1 MIQVCLSCSDCS
13 QGDKY
18 SRPVYADHLALAQ
31 STGMPAAVFDSA
43 EKLAHPP
50 PETVKNYDGRL
61 RYCNSKLCNVLWMYV
76 LNRHMR
82 ADSTSGKQWTVTAF
96 DPGLMPGTGLARDA
110 GPVLQFIWHSI
121 LPRLMWLLRALV
133 SPNVH
138 TAVES
143 GSALARLAVGTDTQG
158 KTGVYFEGLKEIK
171 SSVDSQKVEKQDD
184 LYDWTLKT
192 VAKDDAERQSFAQI

>member
-1 MIQVCLSCSDCS
+1 
-13 QGDKY
+13 
-18 SRPVYADHLALAQ
+18 
-31 STGMPAAVFDSA
+31 MPAAVFDSA

-50 PETVKNYDGRL
+50 PETVKSYDGRL
-61 RYCNSKLCNVLWMYV
+61 RYCNSKLCNVLWMYA

-82 ADSTSGKQWTVTAF
+82 ADSPSDKQWTVTAF

-143 GSALARLAVGTDTQG
+143 GSALARLAVGADTQG

-192 VAKDDAERQSFAQI
+192 VAKDDAERQSFTQI